1 LDGAQGRR
9 LVALCEQI
17 AERAGVANPPARPQ
31 PSSPAGTYDVLV
43 IGGTGFIGRPVVA
56 ALLERGNRVAVL
68 ARNTANLPPLFLDQR
83 VGVVRGDV
91 TNNDDLRK
99 AMEGVSAVVNLAH
112 AGGADSWPEVERRIV
127 GGARRVAELC
137 LEKGVKQ
144 LVHASTIAAL
154 YLGDGGETITGETQ
168 PDPNAD
174 RRAVYS
180 RAKALAERELM
191 RMRDEQG
198 LPVTILRPGV
208 VIGDGTSPFHSGI
221 GLYNRDSIASAGM
234 PAPTNCRWC
243 SPRMSPR
250 PSRRA
255 WSSRLRSAAATMSS
269 GTCASAPAII
279 RRSSPGRP
287 AAAWPITRRAW
298 RSSRRTS

>member
-1 LDGAQGRR
+1 
-9 LVALCEQI
+9 
-17 AERAGVANPPARPQ
+17 
-31 PSSPAGTYDVLV
+31 
-43 IGGTGFIGRPVVA
+43 VVA

-234 PAPTNCRWC
+234 PGTNELPLVLAEDVATAIAACLEQPVAIGRC
-243 SPRMSPR
+243 YNVVGDVRLSARDYTQELA
-250 PSRRA
+250 RA
-255 WSSRLRSAAATMSS
+255 TGRSLAYHPQSLAKQQANELMNGWSS
-269 GTCASAPAII
+269 G
-279 RRSSPGRP
+279 
-287 AAAWPITRRAW
+287 
-298 RSSRRTS
+298 